1 VSRKCPICA
10 SSDNQLLYEQSFKN
24 SVKAFL
30 DGYSVVSCDLCGF
43 IFADN
48 IPSQEVFNEY
58 YGRIEKYEFN
68 YGDGRVSSDYGEYF
82 KNVFGF
88 IDCHVKNDKN
98 IKILDIGCAS
108 GDLLNVF
115 KENGYGDLLGIEPSV
130 GSDDKAHDL
139 YGVNVIND
147 SLQNIELN
155 EEFDL
160 IILSAVL
167 EHLVDISEV
176 MGHVNDLLKDNGL
189 LFIEVPD
196 VERFHESIPA
206 PFQQF
211 NMEHVN
217 FFSEYS
223 LKNLMSK
230 WGLDVVDISFEDC
243 VADSVVMPDLY
254 LLSRKTSG
262 NNSEIMFDVKSNKAI
277 SRYIEYSEIISHKL
291 NSAVVDIIDGVD
303 RVMVWGVGTHTKFL
317 LDFGLN
323 IEKVSCFIDS
333 NSRYKGGFLNGVEII
348 EPNMINQDIPILIS
362 SLSYHEE
369 IEVQIRSVLKLENK
383 ILNIYH

>member
-1 VSRKCPICA
+1 
-10 SSDNQLLYEQSFKN
+10 
-24 SVKAFL
+24 
-30 DGYSVVSCDLCGF
+30 
-43 IFADN
+43 
-48 IPSQEVFNEY
+48 
-58 YGRIEKYEFN
+58 
-68 YGDGRVSSDYGEYF
+68 
-82 KNVFGF
+82 
-88 IDCHVKNDKN
+88 
-98 IKILDIGCAS
+98 
-108 GDLLNVF
+108 
-115 KENGYGDLLGIEPSV
+115 
-130 GSDDKAHDL
+130 
-139 YGVNVIND
+139 
-147 SLQNIELN
+147 
-155 EEFDL
+155 
-160 IILSAVL
+160 
-167 EHLVDISEV
+167 
-176 MGHVNDLLKDNGL
+176 
-189 LFIEVPD
+189 
-196 VERFHESIPA
+196 
-206 PFQQF
+206 
-211 NMEHVN
+211 
-217 FFSEYS
+217 
-223 LKNLMSK
+223 MSK